1 MTTGISTSRYS
12 FAEELANSIS
22 HGVGM
27 LLAVAGLVV
36 LIVFASVLGSAWHIV
51 SCSIY
56 GSTLVLLYLA
66 STLYHSIQHPG
77 TKAVLKNLDHS
88 GIFLLIAGTY
98 TPFALV
104 NLRGPWGWALLGVI
118 WSLAVVGIILQTT
131 VLRRSSVVSIVLY
144 LVMGWAAV
152 VAIKPLLATVATGGL
167 VLLFVGGL
175 AYTFG
180 ITFYFWRRLPYHHF
194 IWHLFVL
201 AGSITHFFAILF
213 YVIPIAE

>member
-36 LIVFASVLGSAWHIV
+36 LIVLASVLGSAWHIV

-77 TKAVLKNLDHS
+77 AKAVLKNLDHS

-118 WSLAVVGIILQTT
+118 WGLAVVGIILQTT
-131 VLRRSSVVSIVLY
+131 VFRRSSVVSLVLY
-144 LVMGWAAV
+144 LAMGWAAV

-180 ITFYFWRRLPYHHF
+180 ITFYSWRRLTYHHF